1 MWIWV
6 SSLPGFVQAFVLE
19 ASLAGRGNP
28 SRRFLDGG
36 GEPANEEGSSE
47 GGRAPVVVRG
57 REFRAAELDMA
68 AVDRMEKEF

>member
-1 MWIWV
+1 M
-6 SSLPGFVQAFVLE
+6 PGFVQAFILE
-19 ASLAGRGNP
+19 APSAGGGDP

-47 GGRAPVVVRG
+47 GGRAPVVIGG

-68 AVDRMEKEF
+68 AVDRIEKEF